1 MRLLRWLTMR
11 IAMKVTTNTTCI
23 MALLHQCFERNSRTG
38 GSISLPGSFRGS
50 AIPAIYS
57 GNSQEPGH
65 EMFIK
70 MEKLSC

>member
-1 MRLLRWLTMR
+1 
-11 IAMKVTTNTTCI
+11 

-38 GSISLPGSFRGS
+38 DSISLPGSFRGS